1 MTSRS
6 TARGLGAALSRAYP
20 EAPRHRGGG
29 ARWAQAVTW
38 DQLAALASFGQF
50 VVVTAAAIF
59 VSATARPSEA
69 AKGPDRPAHLRRAEP
84 PSRFAAALEV
94 VYNHLPERL
103 DDPDYFQAIREGTAT
118 ASSHN
123 ELIVMHFFNEIGLL
137 VHEKLVSE
145 LIVPYIASP
154 CVRAWDRLA
163 PVVELMRRRYP
174 HAYTPLEA
182 PVARARAVDLSAINA
197 RFRSRTPRLRAQ
209 WERTARDLTARR
221 ITLFDEADERPRA
234 RI

>member
-1 MTSRS
+1 M
-6 TARGLGAALSRAYP
+6 
-20 EAPRHRGGG
+20 
-29 ARWAQAVTW
+29 TW

-59 VSATARPSEA
+59 AYLRLR
-69 AKGPDRPAHLRRAEP
+69 GLRRQQEGQIVRHIFDELNH
-84 PSRFAAALEV
+84 PSRFAAALDV

-145 LIVPYIASP
+145 LIVPYIAPP

-174 HAYTPLEA
+174 HPYTPLEA
-182 PVARARAVDLSAINA
+182 PVARARAVDLSAINT

-209 WERTARDLTARR
+209 WERAARDLTARR